1 MAVYVLDTTTVTHLQ
16 HAHPR
21 LLVRM
26 GAAAEARHV
35 IGTTTVTV
43 EESIGGWIGRLRR
56 ARTRTEEAEVA
67 EALADAVTI
76 LSRFQI
82 FPTTEPAL
90 DRFDQLVRMK
100 LNVGK
105 SDLKIAAVE
114 LELGATVVTD
124 NLRDFGRVPHLPVED
139 WLA

>member
-16 HAHPR
+16 RAHPR
-21 LLVRM
+21 VVARL
-26 GAAAEARHV
+26 AAYATTHQV

-43 EESIGGWIGRLRR
+43 EESVGGWFAELRR
-56 ARTRTEEAEVA
+56 AKTRAEVA
-67 EALADAVTI
+67 IAAEGLADAVMI
-76 LSRFQI
+76 LSRLLV

-90 DRFDQLVRMK
+90 DRYDQLLKLK
-100 LNVGK
+100 LNVGRP
-105 SDLKIAAVE
+105 DLRIAAVA

-124 NLRDFGRVPHLPVED
+124 NLRDFGRVPGLAVED